1 MHRREKKKSIQLP
14 IYPTPVLGKKSA
26 VVNLST
32 VLTPAQ
38 LALLE
43 LGLSLVPTSSVSPF
57 ELFLD
62 LHKFFRD
69 VNLKKF
75 WAFPT
80 DLHWSKRDQTSL
92 VNSKQQLC
100 PQMHLNKSLPQT
112 WNGVTNVAYIKTGRN
127 KEGQEPWY
135 GGAWLAHPAPCCRS
149 PTPLWREWGRLT
161 YLHEAQRPDH
171 SVPAA
176 DTSAVS
182 TSTPSTTSSALFHWS
197 HL

>member
-1 MHRREKKKSIQLP
+1 MHRQEKKISIQLP

-62 LHKFFRD
+62 LHEFFRD

-80 DLHWSKRDQTSL
+80 DLH
-92 VNSKQQLC
+92 
-100 PQMHLNKSLPQT
+100 
-112 WNGVTNVAYIKTGRN
+112 
-127 KEGQEPWY
+127 
-135 GGAWLAHPAPCCRS
+135 
-149 PTPLWREWGRLT
+149 
-161 YLHEAQRPDH
+161 
-171 SVPAA
+171 
-176 DTSAVS
+176 
-182 TSTPSTTSSALFHWS
+182 
-197 HL
+197 